1 MCFDRKSMKLSQ
13 HTQQQAK
20 KIVSSGNFAEVGV
33 DIYQVRSLTHPDKSY
48 MVTVEREEVYC
59 ECKGYNYRRTCSHAE
74 AIREVIKKQ

>member
-1 MCFDRKSMKLSQ
+1 MKLSQ

-33 DIYQVRSLTHPDKSY
+33 DIYQVRSLTHPD

-74 AIREVIKKQ
+74 AIREVINKQ